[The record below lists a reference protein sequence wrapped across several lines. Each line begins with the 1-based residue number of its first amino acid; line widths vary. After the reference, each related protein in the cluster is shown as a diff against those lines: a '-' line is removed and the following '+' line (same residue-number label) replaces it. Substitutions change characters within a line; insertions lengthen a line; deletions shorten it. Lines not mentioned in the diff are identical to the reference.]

1 MKTLL
6 QKGTI
11 LAGRY
16 EILEHIGSGG
26 MADVYKARCHKL
38 NRYVAIKVLR
48 REYCDN
54 ESFVRKFTVEAQSTA
69 GLIHPNIVNMYDV
82 GFDQDLHYIIMEY
95 VDGET
100 LKHYIVM
107 ELAEGMTLK
116 RYIRRYG
123 RLSARET
130 VDFAIQIASGLQA
143 AHEHHIIHR
152 DIKPQNILVSDSGTI
167 KVTDFGIA
175 RAATGDDTI
184 SSSAMGSVRYL
195 SPEQA
200 RGGYADER
208 SDIYSLGITIYE
220 MATGK
225 VPFDGENT
233 VAIALMHLRDEITP
247 PRCYFPDIP
256 SSLEKIIL
264 KCTMKQPEQ
273 RYQSAAELILDLQK
287 VFLSPDGNYV
297 YVNPLVDDSPTIQRN
312 TEDIEKIRKSLTG
325 TERKRDVEKNR
336 SRAEEEG
343 DEEED
348 YKDDASMNP
357 KLEKLILVIT
367 IVFGVLVACIV
378 FYLVGNSL
386 HLFRTSSNKGTTQAA
401 VETTTEAPKEA
412 TTASKPE
419 ETKYTKMPNLIGL
432 TKNAAEDE
440 MKALGLKADFA
451 YEDGSSSADSDL
463 IVKKQQYNKGDAVAI
478 DSTVKITLGKKDSA
492 DATTTAEKVEVPA
505 MVNYTEKKAEKELT
519 KAGLKV
525 KKAYATSDTVKE
537 GYVIKQSPK
546 GGTIVNKGFA
556 VTITI
561 SKGVGKTTV
570 PSLIG
575 VSQSVAER
583 ELNQVGLKLG
593 TVSYDYSGEVGVGDV
608 ISQGI
613 ESGTSVDKGTKV
625 SIVLSLGEQESYR
638 YEGSVNIEEQPF
650 DEGASGS
657 VKLVLKQDSWESTIY
672 SKSSVSNDDFPLNIT
687 FEGDRE
693 GGGTVIMYV
702 NGKQYNTYSVNL
714 SAISD

>member
-1 MKTLL
+1 ML

-69 GLIHPNIVNMYDV
+69 GLIHPNIVNIYDA
-82 GFDQDLHYIIMEY
+82 GNEEGI
-95 VDGET
+95 
-100 LKHYIVM
+100 HYIVM

-297 YVNPLVDDSPTIQRN
+297 YVDPLVDDSPTIQRN

-325 TERKRDVEKNR
+325 TERKRDVEEKK
-336 SRAEEEG
+336 SQVEEEG
-343 DEEED
+343 EEEED

-367 IVFGVLVACIV
+367 IAFGVLVACIV

-386 HLFRTSSNKGTTQAA
+386 HLFQTSSNKGTTQAA

-412 TTASKPE
+412 TTESKPE
-419 ETKYTKMPNLIGL
+419 DTKYTKMPNLIGL

-463 IVKKQQYNKGDAVAI
+463 IVKKQQYNKDDAVAI

-492 DATTTAEKVEVPA
+492 DTTTTAEKVEVPA

-625 SIVLSLGEQESYR
+625 SVVLSLGEQESYR

-657 VKLVLKQDSWESTIY
+657 IKLVLKQDSWESTIY

>member
-69 GLIHPNIVNMYDV
+69 GLIHPNIVNIYDA
-82 GFDQDLHYIIMEY
+82 GNEEGI
-95 VDGET
+95 
-100 LKHYIVM
+100 HYIVM

-297 YVNPLVDDSPTIQRN
+297 YVDPLVDDSPTIQRN

-325 TERKRDVEKNR
+325 TERKRDVEEKK
-336 SRAEEEG
+336 SQVEE
-343 DEEED
+343 EEED

-367 IVFGVLVACIV
+367 IAFGVLVACIV

-412 TTASKPE
+412 TTESKPE

-463 IVKKQQYNKGDAVAI
+463 IVKKQQYNKDDAVAI
-478 DSTVKITLGKKDSA
+478 DSTVKITLGKKDSE

-625 SIVLSLGEQESYR
+625 SVVLSLGEQESYR

>member
-69 GLIHPNIVNMYDV
+69 GLIHPNIVNIYDA
-82 GFDQDLHYIIMEY
+82 GNEEGI
-95 VDGET
+95 
-100 LKHYIVM
+100 HYIVM

-325 TERKRDVEKNR
+325 TERKRDVEEKK
-336 SRAEEEG
+336 SQVEEEG
-343 DEEED
+343 EEEED

-367 IVFGVLVACIV
+367 IAFGVLVACIV

-412 TTASKPE
+412 TTESKPE

-451 YEDGSSSADSDL
+451 YEDGSNSADSDL

-478 DSTVKITLGKKDSA
+478 DSTVKITLGKKELA

>member
-1 MKTLL
+1 ML

-48 REYCDN
+48 REYCEN

-69 GLIHPNIVNMYDV
+69 GLTHPNIVNIYDA
-82 GFDQDLHYIIMEY
+82 GNEEGI
-95 VDGET
+95 
-100 LKHYIVM
+100 HYIVM

-175 RAATGDDTI
+175 RAAAGDDTI

-256 SSLEKIIL
+256 ASLEKIIL

-273 RYQSAAELILDLQK
+273 RYQSAAELIIDLQK

-312 TEDIEKIRKSLTG
+312 TEDLQKIRKSLTG
-325 TERKRDVEKNR
+325 TDYGRKRDNNR
-336 SRAEEEG
+336 NRVQED
-343 DEEED
+343 DEENED
-348 YKDDASMNP
+348 YKDDESMNP
-357 KLEKLILVIT
+357 KLEKMILFIT
-367 IVFGVLVACIV
+367 IIFGILVACIV
-378 FYLVGNSL
+378 FYFVGNSL
-386 HLFRTSSNKGTTQAA
+386 HLFQASNKTPQQVT
-401 VETTTEAPKEA
+401 ENTTEATQKA
-412 TTASKPE
+412 TT
-419 ETKYTKMPNLIGL
+419 ETTEKKKEYIKMPKLTGL

-440 MKALGLKADFA
+440 MKALGLTANFV
-451 YEDGSSSADSDL
+451 YEDGSSSKDSNL
-463 IVKKQQYNKGDAVAI
+463 IVKKQQYKKGESVVI
-478 DSTVKITLGKKDSA
+478 GSTVKITLGKKES
-492 DATTTAEKVEVPA
+492 ATTAAEKVEVPA
-505 MVNYTEKKAEKELT
+505 MVNYTESKAEKELE
-519 KAGLKV
+519 KLGLKV
-525 KKAYATSDTVKE
+525 KKAYATSDTVKT

-546 GGTIVNKGFA
+546 GGTVVNKGFA
-556 VTITI
+556 VTITV

-575 VSQSVAER
+575 VSQSVAEQ

-613 ESGTSVDKGTKV
+613 KSGTSVDKGTKV
-625 SIVLSLGEQESYR
+625 SVVLSLGEQESYR
-638 YEGSVNIEEQPF
+638 YEGSVTIDEQPF
-650 DEGASGS
+650 EDGDTGS

-672 SKSSVSNDDFPLNIT
+672 SKSSLSNEDFPLSVT
-687 FEGDRE
+687 FEGDRD
-693 GGGTVIMYV
+693 GSGTVIMYV
-702 NGKQYNTYSVNL
+702 NGKEYNTYSVNL
-714 SAISD
+714 NAISD

>member
-1 MKTLL
+1 ML

-69 GLIHPNIVNMYDV
+69 GLTHPNIVNIYDA
-82 GFDQDLHYIIMEY
+82 GNE
-95 VDGET
+95 DGI
-100 LKHYIVM
+100 HYIVM

-130 VDFAIQIASGLQA
+130 VDFAIQIASGLQE

-256 SSLEKIIL
+256 ASLEKIIL

-273 RYQSAAELILDLQK
+273 RYQSAAELIIDLQK

-325 TERKRDVEKNR
+325 AGSGRKRDMDK
-336 SRAEEEG
+336 SRVRIKEENE
-343 DEEED
+343 DDED

-357 KLEKLILVIT
+357 KLEKMILVIT
-367 IVFGVLVACIV
+367 ILFGILVACVV
-378 FYLVGNSL
+378 FYFIGNSM
-386 HLFRTSSNKGTTQAA
+386 HLFRSSGTTTQQIT
-401 VETTTEAPKEA
+401 ETTTEEKTTEKKKA
-412 TTASKPE
+412 TTEKKTE
-419 ETKYTKMPNLIGL
+419 YIKMPKLIGL
-432 TKNAAEDE
+432 TKNEAEDE
-440 MKALGLKADFA
+440 MKAIGLKAEFA
-451 YEDGSSSADSDL
+451 YESGSSSKDSNL
-463 IVKKQQYNKGDAVAI
+463 VVKKQQYPKGESVAV
-478 DSTVKITLGKKDSA
+478 DSTVKLTLGKKES
-492 DATTTAEKVEVPA
+492 ATTATEKVEVPA
-505 MVNYTEKKAEKELT
+505 MVNYTEEKAQKELE
-519 KAGLKV
+519 KLGLKV
-525 KKAYATSDTVKE
+525 KKAYSTSDTVKS

-546 GGTIVNKGFA
+546 GGTVVNKGFA
-556 VTITI
+556 VTITV
-561 SKGVGKTTV
+561 SKGVAKTTV
-570 PSLIG
+570 PSLTG
-575 VSQSVAER
+575 VSQSVAEQ

-613 ESGTSVDKGTKV
+613 KSGTSVDKGTKV

-638 YEGSVNIEEQPF
+638 YEGSVNIDEQPF
-650 DEGASGS
+650 EEGSTGS

-672 SKSSVSNDDFPLNIT
+672 SKSSLSNDDFPLSVT

-693 GGGTVIMYV
+693 GSGTVIMYI
-702 NGKQYNTYSVNL
+702 NGKEYNTYSVNL
-714 SAISD
+714 NAISD

>member
-1 MKTLL
+1 ML

-69 GLIHPNIVNMYDV
+69 GLIHPNIVNIYDA
-82 GFDQDLHYIIMEY
+82 GNEEGI
-95 VDGET
+95 
-100 LKHYIVM
+100 HYIVM

-297 YVNPLVDDSPTIQRN
+297 YVDPLVDDSPTIQRN

-325 TERKRDVEKNR
+325 TERKRDVEEKK
-336 SRAEEEG
+336 SQVEE
-343 DEEED
+343 EEED

-367 IVFGVLVACIV
+367 IAFGVLVACIV

-412 TTASKPE
+412 TTESKPE

-463 IVKKQQYNKGDAVAI
+463 IVKKQQYNKDDAVAI
-478 DSTVKITLGKKDSA
+478 DSTVKITLGKKDSE

-625 SIVLSLGEQESYR
+625 SVVLSLGEQESYR

>member
-1 MKTLL
+1 ML

-69 GLIHPNIVNMYDV
+69 GLIHPNIVNIYDA
-82 GFDQDLHYIIMEY
+82 GNEEGI
-95 VDGET
+95 
-100 LKHYIVM
+100 HYIVM

-297 YVNPLVDDSPTIQRN
+297 YVDPLVDDSPTIQRN

-325 TERKRDVEKNR
+325 TERKRDVEEKK
-336 SRAEEEG
+336 SQVEEEG
-343 DEEED
+343 EEEED

-367 IVFGVLVACIV
+367 IAFGVLVACIV

-386 HLFRTSSNKGTTQAA
+386 HLFQTSSNKGTTQAA

-412 TTASKPE
+412 TTESKPE

-463 IVKKQQYNKGDAVAI
+463 IVKKQQYNKDDAVAI

-492 DATTTAEKVEVPA
+492 DTTTTAEKVEVPA

>member
-1 MKTLL
+1 ML

-48 REYCDN
+48 QEYCDN

-69 GLIHPNIVNMYDV
+69 GLIHPNIVNIYDA
-82 GFDQDLHYIIMEY
+82 GNEEGI
-95 VDGET
+95 
-100 LKHYIVM
+100 HYIVM

-297 YVNPLVDDSPTIQRN
+297 YVDPLVDDSPTIQRN
-312 TEDIEKIRKSLTG
+312 KEDIEKIRKSLTG
-325 TERKRDVEKNR
+325 TERKRDVEEKK
-336 SRAEEEG
+336 SQVEE
-343 DEEED
+343 EEED

-367 IVFGVLVACIV
+367 IAFGVLVACIV

-412 TTASKPE
+412 TTESKPE

-463 IVKKQQYNKGDAVAI
+463 IVKKQQYNKDDAVAI
-478 DSTVKITLGKKDSA
+478 DSTVKITLGKKESA

-625 SIVLSLGEQESYR
+625 SVVLSLGEQESYR

>member
-1 MKTLL
+1 ML

-69 GLIHPNIVNMYDV
+69 GLIHPNIVNIYDA
-82 GFDQDLHYIIMEY
+82 GNEEGI
-95 VDGET
+95 
-100 LKHYIVM
+100 HYIVM

-184 SSSAMGSVRYL
+184 SSNAMGSVHYT

-297 YVNPLVDDSPTIQRN
+297 YVDPLVDDSPTIQRN

-325 TERKRDVEKNR
+325 TERKRDVEEKK
-336 SRAEEEG
+336 SQVEE
-343 DEEED
+343 EEED

-367 IVFGVLVACIV
+367 IAFGVLVACIV

-412 TTASKPE
+412 TTESKPE

-463 IVKKQQYNKGDAVAI
+463 IVKKQQYNKDDAVAI

-625 SIVLSLGEQESYR
+625 SVVLSLGEQESYR

>member
-1 MKTLL
+1 ML

-69 GLIHPNIVNMYDV
+69 GLIHPNIVNIYDA
-82 GFDQDLHYIIMEY
+82 GNEEGI
-95 VDGET
+95 
-100 LKHYIVM
+100 HYIVM

-297 YVNPLVDDSPTIQRN
+297 YVDPLVDDSPTIQRN

-325 TERKRDVEKNR
+325 TERKRDVEEKK
-336 SRAEEEG
+336 SQVEEEG
-343 DEEED
+343 EEEED

-367 IVFGVLVACIV
+367 IAFGVLVACIV

-386 HLFRTSSNKGTTQAA
+386 HLFQTSSNKGTTQAA

-412 TTASKPE
+412 TTESKPE

-463 IVKKQQYNKGDAVAI
+463 IVKKQQYNKDDAVAI

-492 DATTTAEKVEVPA
+492 DTTTTAEKVEVPA

-625 SIVLSLGEQESYR
+625 SVVLSLGEQESYR

>member
-1 MKTLL
+1 MLL

-69 GLIHPNIVNMYDV
+69 GLTHPNIVNIYDA
-82 GFDQDLHYIIMEY
+82 GNE
-95 VDGET
+95 DGI
-100 LKHYIVM
+100 HYIVM

-130 VDFAIQIASGLQA
+130 VDFAIQIASGLQE

-233 VAIALMHLRDEITP
+233 VAIALMHLKDEITP

-256 SSLEKIIL
+256 ASLEKIIL

-273 RYQSAAELILDLQK
+273 RYQSAAELIIDLQK

-325 TERKRDVEKNR
+325 AGSGRKRDIDK
-336 SRAEEEG
+336 SRIHIKEESE
-343 DEEED
+343 DDED
-348 YKDDASMNP
+348 YKDDAAMNP
-357 KLEKLILVIT
+357 KMEKMILVIT
-367 IVFGVLVACIV
+367 ILFGILVACVV
-378 FYLVGNSL
+378 FYFIGNSM
-386 HLFRTSSNKGTTQAA
+386 HLFRNSGTTTQK
-401 VETTTEAPKEA
+401 VTETTTEEKTTTEKKKA
-412 TTASKPE
+412 TTEKKTE
-419 ETKYTKMPNLIGL
+419 YIKMPKLIGL

-440 MKALGLKADFA
+440 MKAIGLKADFV
-451 YEDGSSSADSDL
+451 YETGSSSDDSNL
-463 IVKKQQYNKGDAVAI
+463 VVKKQQYKKGESVAV
-478 DSTVKITLGKKDSA
+478 DSTVKLTVGKKES
-492 DATTTAEKVEVPA
+492 ATTATEKVEVPA
-505 MVNYTEKKAEKELT
+505 LINYTEEKAQKELE
-519 KAGLKV
+519 KLGLKV
-525 KKAYATSDTVKE
+525 KKAYSTSDTVKS

-546 GGTIVNKGFA
+546 GGTVVNKGFA
-556 VTITI
+556 VTITV
-561 SKGVGKTTV
+561 SKGVAKTTV

-575 VSQSVAER
+575 VSQSVAEQ

-613 ESGTSVDKGTKV
+613 KSGTSVDKGTKV
-625 SIVLSLGEQESYR
+625 SVVLSLGEQESYR
-638 YEGSVNIEEQPF
+638 YEGSVNIDEQPF
-650 DEGASGS
+650 EEGSSGS

-672 SKSSVSNDDFPLNIT
+672 SKSSLSNDDFPLNVT

-693 GGGTVIMYV
+693 GSGTVIMYI
-702 NGKQYNTYSVNL
+702 NGKEYNTYSVNL
-714 SAISD
+714 NAISD

>member
-1 MKTLL
+1 ML

-69 GLIHPNIVNMYDV
+69 GLIHPNIVNIYDA
-82 GFDQDLHYIIMEY
+82 GNEEGI
-95 VDGET
+95 
-100 LKHYIVM
+100 HYIVM

-130 VDFAIQIASGLQA
+130 VDFAIQIASGLRA

-297 YVNPLVDDSPTIQRN
+297 YVDPLVDDSPTIQRN

-325 TERKRDVEKNR
+325 TERKRDVEEKK
-336 SRAEEEG
+336 SQVEEEG
-343 DEEED
+343 EEEED

-367 IVFGVLVACIV
+367 IAFGVLVACIV

-386 HLFRTSSNKGTTQAA
+386 HLFQTSSNKGTTQAA

-412 TTASKPE
+412 TTESKPE

-440 MKALGLKADFA
+440 MKALRLKADFA

-463 IVKKQQYNKGDAVAI
+463 IVKKQQYNKDDAVAI
-478 DSTVKITLGKKDSA
+478 DSTVKITLGKKESA
-492 DATTTAEKVEVPA
+492 DTTTTAEKVEVPA

-625 SIVLSLGEQESYR
+625 SVVLSLGEQESYR

>member
-1 MKTLL
+1 ML

-69 GLIHPNIVNMYDV
+69 GLIHPNIVNIYDA
-82 GFDQDLHYIIMEY
+82 GNEEGI
-95 VDGET
+95 
-100 LKHYIVM
+100 HYIVM

-297 YVNPLVDDSPTIQRN
+297 YVDPLVDDSPTIQRN

-325 TERKRDVEKNR
+325 TERKRDVEEKK
-336 SRAEEEG
+336 SQVEE
-343 DEEED
+343 EEED

-367 IVFGVLVACIV
+367 IAFGVLVACIV

-412 TTASKPE
+412 TTESKPE

-463 IVKKQQYNKGDAVAI
+463 IVKKQQYNKDDAVAI

-519 KAGLKV
+519 KAGLRV

-650 DEGASGS
+650 DEGSSGS

>member
-1 MKTLL
+1 ML

-48 REYCDN
+48 QEYCDN
-54 ESFVRKFTVEAQSTA
+54 ESFVRKFTIEAQSTA
-69 GLIHPNIVNMYDV
+69 GLIHPNIVNIYDA
-82 GFDQDLHYIIMEY
+82 GNENGI
-95 VDGET
+95 
-100 LKHYIVM
+100 HYIVM

-175 RAATGDDTI
+175 RAANGDDTI

-312 TEDIEKIRKSLTG
+312 TEDIEKIRKSLTQ
-325 TERKRDVEKNR
+325 TEEERKKADKNR
-336 SRAEEEG
+336 VRENEEN
-343 DEEED
+343 EEDED

-357 KLEKLILVIT
+357 KLEKLILVVT
-367 IVFGVLVACIV
+367 IFFGVLVACVV

-386 HLFRTSSNKGTTQAA
+386 HLFQSSSNTGTTQSA
-401 VETTTEAPKEA
+401 VEKTTETPKEA
-412 TTASKPE
+412 TTTTE
-419 ETKYTKMPNLIGL
+419 EKKTEYTKMPKLIGL
-432 TKNAAEDE
+432 SKNAAEDE
-440 MKALGLKADFA
+440 MKALGLKTNFV
-451 YEDGSSSADSDL
+451 YEEGSSSDDSNL
-463 IVKKQQYNKGDAVAI
+463 IVKKQQYSQGESVAI
-478 DSTVKITLGKKDSA
+478 GASVKLTLGKKESA
-492 DATTTAEKVEVPA
+492 STTTAEKVEVPA
-505 MVNYTEKKAEKELT
+505 LVNYTEKKAENQLT
-519 KAGLKV
+519 KLGLKV
-525 KKAYATSDTVKE
+525 RKAYATSDTVKE

-575 VSQSVAER
+575 VSQSVAES

-613 ESGTSVDKGTKV
+613 QSGTSVDKGTKV
-625 SIVLSLGEQESYR
+625 SVVLSLGEQESYR
-638 YEGSVNIEEQPF
+638 YEGSVNIDEQPF
-650 DEGASGS
+650 DEGSSGS

-672 SKSSVSNDDFPLNIT
+672 SKSNISNDDFPLNVT

-693 GGGTVIMYV
+693 GSGTVIMYV
-702 NGKQYNTYSVNL
+702 NGKQYNTYSVSL
-714 SAISD
+714 TAISD

>member
-1 MKTLL
+1 ML

-69 GLIHPNIVNMYDV
+69 GLTHPNIVNIYDA
-82 GFDQDLHYIIMEY
+82 GNE
-95 VDGET
+95 DGI
-100 LKHYIVM
+100 HYIVM

-152 DIKPQNILVSDSGTI
+152 DIKPQNILVSDRGTI

-184 SSSAMGSVRYL
+184 SSNAMGSVRYL

-256 SSLEKIIL
+256 ASLEKIIL

-287 VFLSPDGNYV
+287 VFLSPDGSYV

-312 TEDIEKIRKSLTG
+312 PEDITKIRESLKRTDSVRKKDMDKSRVRIKD
-325 TERKRDVEKNR
+325 E
-336 SRAEEEG
+336 

-348 YKDDASMNP
+348 YKDDESMNP
-357 KLEKLILVIT
+357 KLEKMILLIT
-367 IVFGVLVACIV
+367 ILFGILIACIV
-378 FYLVGNSL
+378 FYFIGNSL
-386 HLFRTSSNKGTTQAA
+386 HLFRPSSGTTQQITEATTEA
-401 VETTTEAPKEA
+401 GTEEKTATTTEEK
-412 TTASKPE
+412 KPE
-419 ETKYTKMPNLIGL
+419 YIKMPKLVGL

-440 MKALGLKADFA
+440 MKAVGLQTDFV
-451 YEDGSSSADSDL
+451 YESGSSSQDSDL
-463 IVKKQQYNKGDAVAI
+463 IVKKQQYKSGESVAVN
-478 DSTVKITLGKKDSA
+478 SKVKLTLGKKNA
-492 DATTTAEKVEVPA
+492 AATTSSEKIEVPA
-505 MVNYTEKKAEKELT
+505 MVNYTEEKAQKELE
-519 KAGLKV
+519 KLGLKV
-525 KKAYATSDTVKE
+525 KKAYSTSDTVKE

-575 VSQSVAER
+575 VSQSVAEQ

-593 TVSYDYSGEVGVGDV
+593 TISYDYSGEVGVGDV

-613 ESGTSVDKGTKV
+613 KSGTSVDKGTKV
-625 SIVLSLGEQESYR
+625 SVVLSLGEQESYR
-638 YEGSVNIEEQPF
+638 YEGSVNIDEQPF
-650 DEGASGS
+650 DEGSSGS

-672 SKSSVSNDDFPLNIT
+672 SKSSISNDDFPLNIT

-693 GGGTVIMYV
+693 GAGTVIMYI
-702 NGKQYNTYSVNL
+702 NGKEYNTYSVNL

>member
-1 MKTLL
+1 ML

-69 GLIHPNIVNMYDV
+69 GLIHPNIVNIYDA
-82 GFDQDLHYIIMEY
+82 GNEEGI
-95 VDGET
+95 
-100 LKHYIVM
+100 HYIVM

-297 YVNPLVDDSPTIQRN
+297 YVDPLVDDSPTIQRN

-325 TERKRDVEKNR
+325 TERKRDVEEKK
-336 SRAEEEG
+336 SQVEE
-343 DEEED
+343 EEED

-367 IVFGVLVACIV
+367 IAFGVLVACIV

-412 TTASKPE
+412 TTESKPE

-440 MKALGLKADFA
+440 MKALGLKADFV

-463 IVKKQQYNKGDAVAI
+463 IVKKQQYNKDDAVAI

-625 SIVLSLGEQESYR
+625 SVVLSLGEQESYR

>member
-1 MKTLL
+1 ML
-6 QKGTI
+6 QKGTF
-11 LAGRY
+11 LGGRY

-69 GLIHPNIVNMYDV
+69 GLTHPNIVNIYDAGNEEGV
-82 GFDQDLHYIIMEY
+82 
-95 VDGET
+95 
-100 LKHYIVM
+100 HYIVM

-256 SSLEKIIL
+256 ASLEKIIL

-287 VFLSPDGNYV
+287 VFLSPDGSYV

-312 TEDIEKIRKSLTG
+312 KEDITKIRKSLNKSG
-325 TERKRDVEKNR
+325 NRRKEDSTKDRIRIN
-336 SRAEEEG
+336 EEN
-343 DEEED
+343 EEDED
-348 YKDDASMNP
+348 YKDDKEMNP
-357 KLEKLILVIT
+357 KLEKMILLITVL
-367 IVFGVLVACIV
+367 FGVLVACVV
-378 FYLVGNSL
+378 FYFIGNSL
-386 HLFRTSSNKGTTQAA
+386 HLFQPSSGTTQQSTEQTTQDRTKA
-401 VETTTEAPKEA
+401 TTTEEK
-412 TTASKPE
+412 
-419 ETKYTKMPNLIGL
+419 
-432 TKNAAEDE
+432 
-440 MKALGLKADFA
+440 
-451 YEDGSSSADSDL
+451 
-463 IVKKQQYNKGDAVAI
+463 KKQQYKKGESLAVG
-478 DSTVKITLGKKDSA
+478 TKVKLTLGKKESS
-492 DATTTAEKVEVPA
+492 TTAAEKVEVPA
-505 MVNYTEKKAEKELT
+505 LVNYTEKKAEQEL
-519 KAGLKV
+519 KKLGLKV
-525 KKAYATSDTVKE
+525 KKAYANSDTVKE

-546 GGTIVNKGFA
+546 GGSIVNTGFA

-561 SKGVGKTTV
+561 SKGVSKTTV

-583 ELNQVGLKLG
+583 ELNRVGLKLG
-593 TVSYDYSGEVGVGDV
+593 SVSYDYSGEVGEGDV
-608 ISQGI
+608 ISQEI

-625 SIVLSLGEQESYR
+625 PIVLSLGEQESYR
-638 YEGSVNIEEQPF
+638 YEGSVTIDEQPF
-650 DEGASGS
+650 DDGANGS

-672 SKSSVSNDDFPLNIT
+672 SKSSVSNDDFPLNVT

-693 GGGTVIMYV
+693 GSGSVIMYID
-702 NGKQYNTYSVNL
+702 GKEYNTYDVSLN
-714 SAISD
+714 AISD

>member
-1 MKTLL
+1 ML

-69 GLIHPNIVNMYDV
+69 GLIHPNIVNIYDA
-82 GFDQDLHYIIMEY
+82 GNEEGI
-95 VDGET
+95 
-100 LKHYIVM
+100 HYIVM

-297 YVNPLVDDSPTIQRN
+297 YVDPLVDDSPTIQRN

-325 TERKRDVEKNR
+325 TERKRDVEEKK
-336 SRAEEEG
+336 SQVEE
-343 DEEED
+343 EEED

-367 IVFGVLVACIV
+367 IAFGVLVACIV

-412 TTASKPE
+412 TTESKPE

-463 IVKKQQYNKGDAVAI
+463 IVKKQQYNKDDAVAI

-625 SIVLSLGEQESYR
+625 SVVLSLGEQESYR

-650 DEGASGS
+650 DEGTSGS

>member
-1 MKTLL
+1 ML

-69 GLIHPNIVNMYDV
+69 GLTHPNIVNIYDA
-82 GFDQDLHYIIMEY
+82 GNE
-95 VDGET
+95 DGI
-100 LKHYIVM
+100 HYIVM

-130 VDFAIQIASGLQA
+130 VDFAIQIASGLQE

-256 SSLEKIIL
+256 ASLEKIIL

-273 RYQSAAELILDLQK
+273 RYQSAAELIIDLQK

-325 TERKRDVEKNR
+325 AGSGRKRDMDK
-336 SRAEEEG
+336 SRVRIKEENE
-343 DEEED
+343 DDED

-357 KLEKLILVIT
+357 KLEKMILVIT
-367 IVFGVLVACIV
+367 ILFGILVACVV
-378 FYLVGNSL
+378 FYFIGNSM
-386 HLFRTSSNKGTTQAA
+386 HLFRSSGTTTQQIT
-401 VETTTEAPKEA
+401 ETTTGEKTTEKKKA
-412 TTASKPE
+412 TTTE
-419 ETKYTKMPNLIGL
+419 EKKTEYIKMPSLIGL

-440 MKALGLKADFA
+440 MKAIGLKAEFA
-451 YEDGSSSADSDL
+451 YESGSSSKDSNL
-463 IVKKQQYNKGDAVAI
+463 VVKKQQYKKGESVAV
-478 DSTVKITLGKKDSA
+478 DSTVKLTLGKKES
-492 DATTTAEKVEVPA
+492 ATTATEKVEVPA
-505 MVNYTEKKAEKELT
+505 MVNYTEEKAQKELE
-519 KAGLKV
+519 KLGLKV
-525 KKAYATSDTVKE
+525 KKAYSTSDTVKS

-546 GGTIVNKGFA
+546 GGTVVNKGFA
-556 VTITI
+556 VTITV
-561 SKGVGKTTV
+561 SKGVAKTTV

-575 VSQSVAER
+575 VSQSVAEQ

-613 ESGTSVDKGTKV
+613 KSGTSVDKGTKV

-638 YEGSVNIEEQPF
+638 YEGSVNIDEQPF
-650 DEGASGS
+650 EEGSTGS

-672 SKSSVSNDDFPLNIT
+672 SKSSLSNDDFPLSVT
-687 FEGDRE
+687 FEGGRE
-693 GGGTVIMYV
+693 GSGTVIMYI
-702 NGKQYNTYSVNL
+702 NGKEYNTYSVNL
-714 SAISD
+714 NAISD

>member
-1 MKTLL
+1 ML

-69 GLIHPNIVNMYDV
+69 GLTHPNIVNIYDA
-82 GFDQDLHYIIMEY
+82 GNE
-95 VDGET
+95 DGI
-100 LKHYIVM
+100 HYIVM

-130 VDFAIQIASGLQA
+130 VDFAIQIASGLQE

-256 SSLEKIIL
+256 ASLEKIIL

-273 RYQSAAELILDLQK
+273 RYQSAAELIIDLQK

-325 TERKRDVEKNR
+325 VDSGRKRDLDK
-336 SRAEEEG
+336 SRVRIKEENE
-343 DEEED
+343 DDED

-357 KLEKLILVIT
+357 KLEKMILVIT
-367 IVFGVLVACIV
+367 ILFGILVACVV
-378 FYLVGNSL
+378 FYFIGNSL
-386 HLFRTSSNKGTTQAA
+386 HLFQNSNTTSQQIT
-401 VETTTEAPKEA
+401 ETTTEEKTTEKKKA
-412 TTASKPE
+412 TTTE
-419 ETKYTKMPNLIGL
+419 EKKTEYIKMPSLIGL

-440 MKALGLKADFA
+440 MKAIGLKAEFV
-451 YEDGSSSADSDL
+451 YETGSSSKDSNL
-463 IVKKQQYNKGDAVAI
+463 TVKKQQYKKGESVAV
-478 DSTVKITLGKKDSA
+478 DSTVKLTLGKKES
-492 DATTTAEKVEVPA
+492 ATTATEKVEVPA
-505 MVNYTEKKAEKELT
+505 MVNYTEEKAQKELE
-519 KAGLKV
+519 KLGLKV
-525 KKAYATSDTVKE
+525 KKAYSTSDTVKS

-546 GGTIVNKGFA
+546 GGTVVNKGFA
-556 VTITI
+556 VTITV
-561 SKGVGKTTV
+561 SKGVAKTTV

-575 VSQSVAER
+575 VSQSVAEQ

-613 ESGTSVDKGTKV
+613 KSGTSVDKGTKV

-638 YEGSVNIEEQPF
+638 YEGSVNIDEQPF
-650 DEGASGS
+650 EEGSTGS

-672 SKSSVSNDDFPLNIT
+672 SKSSLSNDDFPLSVT

-693 GGGTVIMYV
+693 GSGTVIMYV
-702 NGKQYNTYSVNL
+702 DGKEYNTYSVNL
-714 SAISD
+714 NAISD

>member
-1 MKTLL
+1 M
-6 QKGTI
+6 
-11 LAGRY
+11 
-16 EILEHIGSGG
+16 
-26 MADVYKARCHKL
+26 
-38 NRYVAIKVLR
+38 
-48 REYCDN
+48 
-54 ESFVRKFTVEAQSTA
+54 
-69 GLIHPNIVNMYDV
+69 
-82 GFDQDLHYIIMEY
+82 
-95 VDGET
+95 
-100 LKHYIVM
+100 
-107 ELAEGMTLK
+107 
-116 RYIRRYG
+116 
-123 RLSARET
+123 
-130 VDFAIQIASGLQA
+130 
-143 AHEHHIIHR
+143 
-152 DIKPQNILVSDSGTI
+152 SDSGTI

-297 YVNPLVDDSPTIQRN
+297 YVDPLVDDSPTIQRN

-325 TERKRDVEKNR
+325 TERKRDVEEKK
-336 SRAEEEG
+336 SQVEE
-343 DEEED
+343 EEED

-367 IVFGVLVACIV
+367 IAFGVLVACIV

-412 TTASKPE
+412 TTESKPE

-463 IVKKQQYNKGDAVAI
+463 IVKKQQYNKDDAVAI

-625 SIVLSLGEQESYR
+625 SVVLSLGEQESYR

>member
-1 MKTLL
+1 ML
-6 QKGTI
+6 QKGTM

-69 GLIHPNIVNMYDV
+69 GLIHPNIVNIYDA
-82 GFDQDLHYIIMEY
+82 GNE
-95 VDGET
+95 DGI
-100 LKHYIVM
+100 HYIVM

-130 VDFAIQIASGLQA
+130 VDFSIQIASGLQA

-225 VPFDGENT
+225 VPFDGENS

-312 TEDIEKIRKSLTG
+312 TEDIERIRKSMKQPENG
-325 TERKRDVEKNR
+325 EEREAEKDR
-336 SRAEEEG
+336 LKTKDSSE
-343 DEEED
+343 EEED
-348 YKDDASMNP
+348 YKDDESMSP
-357 KLEKLILVIT
+357 KLEKMILIIT
-367 IVFGVLVACIV
+367 IFFGVLVACVV
-378 FYLVGNSL
+378 FSLVGNSL
-386 HLFRTSSNKGTTQAA
+386 HLFRPASTSGTTQTG
-401 VETTTEAPKEA
+401 EEKTTEAPDEA
-412 TTASKPE
+412 TTASEKKTE
-419 ETKYTKMPNLIGL
+419 YTKMPKLIGM
-432 TKNAAEDE
+432 TKNEAEDA
-440 MKALGLKADFA
+440 MKAIGLNANFV
-451 YEDGSSSADSDL
+451 YEEGSSSTDSGL
-463 IVKKQQYNKGDAVAI
+463 IVKKQQYNKDESIAI
-478 DSTVKITLGKKDSA
+478 GSTVKLTLGKKE
-492 DATTTAEKVEVPA
+492 DAASTTMAEKLEVPA
-505 MVNYTEKKAEKELT
+505 LVNYTEQKAEKELT
-519 KAGLKV
+519 KLGLKV

-546 GGTIVNKGFA
+546 GGTVVNKGFA

-575 VSQSVAER
+575 VSQSVAES

-613 ESGTSVDKGTKV
+613 KSGTSVDKGTKV

-638 YEGSVNIEEQPF
+638 YEGSVNIDEQPF
-650 DEGASGS
+650 EEGSSGS

-672 SKSSVSNDDFPLNIT
+672 SKSNISNDDFPLNIT

-693 GGGTVIMYV
+693 GSGTVIMYI

>member
-1 MKTLL
+1 ML

-69 GLIHPNIVNMYDV
+69 GLIHPNIVNIYDA
-82 GFDQDLHYIIMEY
+82 GNEEGI
-95 VDGET
+95 
-100 LKHYIVM
+100 HYIVM

-297 YVNPLVDDSPTIQRN
+297 YVDPLVDDSPTIQRN

-325 TERKRDVEKNR
+325 TERKRDVEEKK
-336 SRAEEEG
+336 SQVEE
-343 DEEED
+343 EEED

-367 IVFGVLVACIV
+367 IAFGVLVACIV

-412 TTASKPE
+412 TTESKPE

-463 IVKKQQYNKGDAVAI
+463 IVKKQQYNKDDAVAI

>member
-1 MKTLL
+1 ML

-69 GLIHPNIVNMYDV
+69 GLTHPNIVNIYDA
-82 GFDQDLHYIIMEY
+82 GNE
-95 VDGET
+95 DGI
-100 LKHYIVM
+100 HYIVM

-152 DIKPQNILVSDSGTI
+152 DIKPQNILVSDRGTI

-256 SSLEKIIL
+256 ASLEKIIL

-287 VFLSPDGNYV
+287 VFLSPDGSYV

-312 TEDIEKIRKSLTG
+312 TEDIEKIRQTLNRSDSM
-325 TERKRDVEKNR
+325 RKKDLDKNR
-336 SRAEEEG
+336 VRIKEDE
-343 DEEED
+343 EEED
-348 YKDDASMNP
+348 YKDDESMSP
-357 KLEKLILVIT
+357 KLEKMILVIT
-367 IVFGVLVACIV
+367 ILFGILVACII
-378 FYLVGNSL
+378 FYFVGNSL
-386 HLFRTSSNKGTTQAA
+386 HLFRPSSGTTTQEAS
-401 VETTTEAPKEA
+401 EKTTEAKAAEKTTA
-412 TTASKPE
+412 TTE
-419 ETKYTKMPNLIGL
+419 EKKTEYIKMPKLVGL

-440 MKALGLKADFA
+440 MKALGLKGEFS
-451 YEDGSSSADSDL
+451 YEDGSSSGDSNL
-463 IVKKQQYNKGDAVAI
+463 VVKKQQYKKGESIPV
-478 DSTVKITLGKKDSA
+478 DSTIKLTLGKKESS
-492 DATTTAEKVEVPA
+492 TTATEKVEVPA
-505 MVNYTEKKAEKELT
+505 MVNYTEDKARRELEKL
-519 KAGLKV
+519 GLKV
-525 KKAYATSDTVKE
+525 KKAYSTSDTVKE

-546 GGTIVNKGFA
+546 GGTVVNRGFA
-556 VTITI
+556 VTITV

-575 VSQSVAER
+575 VSQSVAEQ

-593 TVSYDYSGEVGVGDV
+593 TISYDYSGEVGVGDV

-613 ESGTSVDKGTKV
+613 KSGTSVDKGTKV
-625 SIVLSLGEQESYR
+625 SVVLSLGEQESYR
-638 YEGSVNIEEQPF
+638 YEGSVNIDEQPF
-650 DEGASGS
+650 DEGSSGS

-672 SKSSVSNDDFPLNIT
+672 SKSSISNDDFPLNVT
-687 FEGDRE
+687 FEGDRD
-693 GGGTVIMYV
+693 GAGTVIMYI
-702 NGKQYNTYSVNL
+702 NGKEYNTYSVNL

>member
-1 MKTLL
+1 ML

-69 GLIHPNIVNMYDV
+69 GLIHPNIVNIYDA
-82 GFDQDLHYIIMEY
+82 GNEEGI
-95 VDGET
+95 
-100 LKHYIVM
+100 HYIVM

-325 TERKRDVEKNR
+325 TERKRDVEEKK
-336 SRAEEEG
+336 SQVEEEG
-343 DEEED
+343 ED

-367 IVFGVLVACIV
+367 IAFGVLVACIV

-412 TTASKPE
+412 TTESKPE
-419 ETKYTKMPNLIGL
+419 EIKYTKMPNLIGL

-463 IVKKQQYNKGDAVAI
+463 IVKKQQYNKDDAVAI

-672 SKSSVSNDDFPLNIT
+672 SKGSVSNDDFPLNIT

>member
-1 MKTLL
+1 ML

-69 GLIHPNIVNMYDV
+69 GLIHPNIVNIYDA
-82 GFDQDLHYIIMEY
+82 GNEEGI
-95 VDGET
+95 
-100 LKHYIVM
+100 HYIVM

-297 YVNPLVDDSPTIQRN
+297 YVDPLVDDSPTIQRN

-325 TERKRDVEKNR
+325 TERKRDVEEKK
-336 SRAEEEG
+336 SQVEEEG
-343 DEEED
+343 EEEED

-367 IVFGVLVACIV
+367 IAFGVLVACIV

-386 HLFRTSSNKGTTQAA
+386 HLFQTSSNKGTTQAA

-412 TTASKPE
+412 TTESKPE

-463 IVKKQQYNKGDAVAI
+463 IVKKQQYNKDDAVAI

-492 DATTTAEKVEVPA
+492 DTTTTAEKVEVPA

-546 GGTIVNKGFA
+546 GGIIVNKGFA

-625 SIVLSLGEQESYR
+625 SVVLSLGEQESYR

>member
-1 MKTLL
+1 ML

-69 GLIHPNIVNMYDV
+69 GLTHPNIVNIYDA
-82 GFDQDLHYIIMEY
+82 GNE
-95 VDGET
+95 DGI
-100 LKHYIVM
+100 HYIVM

-130 VDFAIQIASGLQA
+130 VDFAIQIASGLQE

-256 SSLEKIIL
+256 ASLEKIIL

-273 RYQSAAELILDLQK
+273 RYQSAAELIIDLQK

-325 TERKRDVEKNR
+325 ADGGRKRDVDKSKFR
-336 SRAEEEG
+336 IK
-343 DEEED
+343 DENEDDED

-357 KLEKLILVIT
+357 KLEKMILIIT
-367 IVFGVLVACIV
+367 ILFGILVACVV
-378 FYLVGNSL
+378 FYFIGNSL
-386 HLFRTSSNKGTTQAA
+386 HLFRNSGATTQQITEATTEA
-401 VETTTEAPKEA
+401 KTTEKKTATTTEEKKTE
-412 TTASKPE
+412 
-419 ETKYTKMPNLIGL
+419 YIKMPSLIGL

-440 MKALGLKADFA
+440 MKAVGLKADFV
-451 YEDGSSSADSDL
+451 YETGTSSKDSNL
-463 IVKKQQYNKGDAVAI
+463 VVKKQQYKKGTSVVI
-478 DSTVKITLGKKDSA
+478 DSSVKLTLGKKESS
-492 DATTTAEKVEVPA
+492 TTTAEKVEVPA
-505 MVNYTEKKAEKELT
+505 MVNYTEEKAQKELE
-519 KAGLKV
+519 KLGLKV
-525 KKAYATSDTVKE
+525 RKAYSTSDTVKS

-556 VTITI
+556 VTITV
-561 SKGVGKTTV
+561 SKGVAKTTV

-575 VSQSVAER
+575 VSQSVAEQ

-613 ESGTSVDKGTKV
+613 KSGTSVDKGTKV

-638 YEGSVNIEEQPF
+638 YEGSVNIDEQPF
-650 DEGASGS
+650 EDGASGS

-672 SKSSVSNDDFPLNIT
+672 SKSNLSNNDFPLSVT

-693 GGGTVIMYV
+693 GSGTVIMYI
-702 NGKQYNTYSVNL
+702 NGKEYNTYSVNL

>member
-1 MKTLL
+1 ML

-69 GLIHPNIVNMYDV
+69 GLTHPNIVNIYDA
-82 GFDQDLHYIIMEY
+82 GNEEGI
-95 VDGET
+95 
-100 LKHYIVM
+100 HYIVM

-256 SSLEKIIL
+256 ASLEKIIL

-273 RYQSAAELILDLQK
+273 RYQSAAELIIDLQK

-312 TEDIEKIRKSLTG
+312 TEDLQKIRNSLTG
-325 TERKRDVEKNR
+325 TDYGRKRDNSKNR
-336 SRAEEEG
+336 NRVQEEN
-343 DEEED
+343 EENED
-348 YKDDASMNP
+348 YKDDESMNP
-357 KLEKLILVIT
+357 KLEKMILFIT
-367 IVFGVLVACIV
+367 ILFGILVACVV
-378 FYLVGNSL
+378 FYFIGNSL
-386 HLFRTSSNKGTTQAA
+386 HLFQASNKTTQQIT
-401 VETTTEAPKEA
+401 ENTTEAAEKTTTA
-412 TTASKPE
+412 TTEKKKE
-419 ETKYTKMPNLIGL
+419 YIKMPKLIGL

-440 MKALGLKADFA
+440 MKALGLKADFV
-451 YEDGSSSADSDL
+451 YEDGSDSKDSNL
-463 IVKKQQYNKGDAVAI
+463 LVKKQQYKKGESVAI
-478 DSTVKITLGKKDSA
+478 DSTVKLTLGKKES
-492 DATTTAEKVEVPA
+492 ATTAAEKVEVPA
-505 MVNYTEKKAEKELT
+505 MVNYTESKAEKELE
-519 KAGLKV
+519 KLGLKV
-525 KKAYATSDTVKE
+525 KKAYSTSDTVKA

-546 GGTIVNKGFA
+546 GGTVVNKGFA

-575 VSQSVAER
+575 VSQSVAEQ

-613 ESGTSVDKGTKV
+613 KSGTSVDKGTKV
-625 SIVLSLGEQESYR
+625 SVVLSLGEQESYR
-638 YEGSVNIEEQPF
+638 YEGSVTIDEQPF
-650 DEGASGS
+650 EDGATGS

-672 SKSSVSNDDFPLNIT
+672 SKSSLSNDDFPLSVT
-687 FEGDRE
+687 FEGDRD
-693 GGGTVIMYV
+693 GSGTVIMYV
-702 NGKQYNTYSVNL
+702 NGKEYNTYSVNL
-714 SAISD
+714 NAISD

>member
-1 MKTLL
+1 ML

-69 GLIHPNIVNMYDV
+69 GLIHPNIVNIYDA
-82 GFDQDLHYIIMEY
+82 GNEEGI
-95 VDGET
+95 
-100 LKHYIVM
+100 HYIVM

-325 TERKRDVEKNR
+325 TERKRDVEEKK
-336 SRAEEEG
+336 SQVEEEG
-343 DEEED
+343 EEEED

-367 IVFGVLVACIV
+367 IAFGVLVACIV
-378 FYLVGNSL
+378 FYPVGNSL

-412 TTASKPE
+412 TTESKPE
-419 ETKYTKMPNLIGL
+419 EIKYTKMPNLIGL

-463 IVKKQQYNKGDAVAI
+463 IVKKQQYNKDDAVAI

>member
-1 MKTLL
+1 ML

-69 GLIHPNIVNMYDV
+69 GLIHPNIVNIYDA
-82 GFDQDLHYIIMEY
+82 GNEEGI
-95 VDGET
+95 
-100 LKHYIVM
+100 HYIVM

-336 SRAEEEG
+336 SRA
-343 DEEED
+343 EED